1 MTFGAFAEIVPGV
14 DGLIHIS
21 QLADHR
27 VEKPADVVS
36 EGDIVDAK
44 IIAIDNDNKK
54 VSLSIRAVLEDAA
67 APEAEDVDE
76 APVEE

>member
-1 MTFGAFAEIVPGV
+1 M
-14 DGLIHIS
+14 
-21 QLADHR
+21 ADHR

>member
-1 MTFGAFAEIVPGV
+1 M
-14 DGLIHIS
+14 
-21 QLADHR
+21 
-27 VEKPADVVS
+27 S